1 MARLMENLRPV
12 PAPSQSRSGKAD
24 DRLHE
29 LYWNRA
35 QLKKE
40 FAALRKERF
49 KLLDALT
56 EEEGRS
62 ARLRQ
67 KLEFLEDVLADPDT
81 ANNAVVFYTLRKLW
95 SRCGQ
100 RLVALSAELRSQ
112 REAHATKQ
120 MRAEFLAQRHA
131 TVQKIAQQIDGL
143 QQDIDGVEQ
152 QVDALGRQID
162 EAGGFLSVMRRRRLQ
177 AELDSTRERHAA
189 LRAEQQ
195 ALDDAK
201 AVEAARKV
209 PDFEKLDI
217 EVRRAINCT
226 VIAFAE
232 LLATHYREC
241 ELNDWL
247 RIAQEKS
254 VGSARFGDPAECQR
268 MLKKIS
274 QYQQA
279 FESRERAKGFS
290 TELAELAREIRTS
303 AKFPGDD
310 VAVPD
315 ADSLY
320 AFGNNVLA
328 RDMWHVSQAMLL

>member
-1 MARLMENLRPV
+1 MDALRPV
-12 PAPSQSRSGKAD
+12 PVLGQQRGGNAD

-95 SRCGQ
+95 ARCAQ
-100 RLVALSAELRSQ
+100 RLVALSGELRAQ

-120 MRAEFLAQRHA
+120 LRAKFLAQRQA
-131 TVQKIAQQIDGL
+131 TVQQIGRQIEAVQAETDS
-143 QQDIDGVEQ
+143 VEQ
-152 QVDALGRQID
+152 QIDALGRQID
-162 EAGGFLSVMRRRRLQ
+162 DAGGWLSLLRRRRLQ
-177 AELDSTRERHAA
+177 AELGSTRERHGE
-189 LRAEQQ
+189 LTGERQ
-195 ALDDAK
+195 ALEDAR
-201 AVEAARKV
+201 AVEAARNV
-209 PDFEKLDI
+209 PEFENLDI

-241 ELNDWL
+241 ELSDWL
-247 RIAQEKS
+247 RVAHEKS
-254 VGSARFGDPAECQR
+254 VGSARFGDPGECQR
-268 MLKKIS
+268 MLKKIA
-274 QYQQA
+274 QYQQG
-279 FESRERAKGFS
+279 FEKREKAEGFS
-290 TELAELAREIRTS
+290 TELAKLARAIRTS
-303 AKFPGDD
+303 AKFRGDD
-310 VAVPD
+310 AVVPD

-328 RDMWHVSQAMLL
+328 RDMWSVSQAMLL